1 MSEEGKLILITDFI
15 EQKVRKEKELEFY
28 LRELEKLNTKIGYLR
43 TEVDLT
49 NTIIGMIKGEMV
61 YDIKEQMIEKTEL
74 LVTDTQ
80 EDKS

>member
-28 LRELEKLNTKIGYLR
+28 LRELEKLNAKIGYLR

-74 LVTDTQ
+74 MVTDTQ
-80 EDKS
+80 KEKS

>member
-28 LRELEKLNTKIGYLR
+28 MRELEKLNTKISYLR

-74 LVTDTQ
+74 IVTDTQ